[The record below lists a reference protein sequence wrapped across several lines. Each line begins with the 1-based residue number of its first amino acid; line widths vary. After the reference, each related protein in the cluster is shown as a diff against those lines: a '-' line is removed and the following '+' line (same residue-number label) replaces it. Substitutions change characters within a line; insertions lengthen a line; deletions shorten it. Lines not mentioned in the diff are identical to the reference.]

1 MKPSELKVVEVGWPA
16 ARYAKAVLLAYQA
29 QDDAICEA
37 SLFKLGRPLGR
48 VRFGKSVLLRLEA
61 ESIWEDRRG
70 DLNVRQA
77 DTDEVRKAL
86 QYYARRDGLLSH
98 GRNREHAELD
108 AWSSYAALSG
118 ALSADAEGPVPE
130 RREIARAAR
139 QCEWLMFSSPWH
151 TRMAAFWDLGIAALW
166 PGRDTIAILAAT
178 DSD

>member
-1 MKPSELKVVEVGWPA
+1 MKPSEFKVAEVEWPA
-16 ARYAKAVLLAYQA
+16 ARYAKAVLLADQA

-37 SLFKLGRPLGR
+37 SLFKLDRPLGR
-48 VRFGKSVLLRLEA
+48 ARFGKSVLLRLGA
-61 ESIWEDRRG
+61 GSIWEDRRG
-70 DLNVRQA
+70 DLDVRQA
-77 DTDEVRKAL
+77 DADEVRKAL
-86 QYYARRDGLLSH
+86 RYYARRDGLLSH
-98 GRNREHAELD
+98 GRNPELAELD

-118 ALSADAEGPVPE
+118 ALSGDTEGPVPE
-130 RREIARAAR
+130 RREIASAAR